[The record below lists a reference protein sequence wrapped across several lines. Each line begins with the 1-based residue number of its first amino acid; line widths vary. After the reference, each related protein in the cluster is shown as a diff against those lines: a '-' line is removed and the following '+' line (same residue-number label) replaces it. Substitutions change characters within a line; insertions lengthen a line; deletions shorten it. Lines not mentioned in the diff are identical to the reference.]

1 MFVINETKKEM
12 LNSLVESGK
21 NCLITGPTGT
31 GKTTLLKKLINES
44 GKKTLVIEPD
54 GMEWDEIPELNFN
67 TLENFFSIDRG
78 IKGRIIAPE
87 P

>member
-31 GKTTLLKKLINES
+31 GKTTLC
-44 GKKTLVIEPD
+44 
-54 GMEWDEIPELNFN
+54 
-67 TLENFFSIDRG
+67 LEV
-78 IKGRIIAPE
+78 AE
-87 P
+87 